1 MKYLE
6 FIRCS
11 RKKIIYKILKAE
23 NNFAFFFVIKHSKKL
38 FGLEKNYVYNE
49 GKRFAR
55 NLVKRVK

>member
-23 NNFAFFFVIKHSKKL
+23 NNFFFIKHSKKL